1 MKKLGPLGAIAVG
14 LMLAAATPSL
24 AGNVT
29 SCMCSFRPVQPF
41 MDPTVQEQSL
51 SELLTIPGNIKLSIG
66 RKTPWSIAEG
76 PPPDDKGT
84 PGNRG
89 NCNAQQCGNA
99 QARVMNGPRTQ
110 PVVPAA
116 QTCSAEACQTSR

>member
-1 MKKLGPLGAIAVG
+1 MKKLRPLGAIAAG
-14 LMLAAATPSL
+14 LMLASATPSL

-29 SCMCSFRPVQPF
+29 SCMCSFKPVQPF
-41 MDPTVQEQSL
+41 IAQTVQEQSL
-51 SELLTIPGNIKLSIG
+51 SELLAIPGSIKLSIG

-99 QARVMNGPRTQ
+99 QARVINEPRTQ
-110 PVVPAA
+110 PVVPAVQA
-116 QTCSAEACQTSR
+116 CSVAACQTSR